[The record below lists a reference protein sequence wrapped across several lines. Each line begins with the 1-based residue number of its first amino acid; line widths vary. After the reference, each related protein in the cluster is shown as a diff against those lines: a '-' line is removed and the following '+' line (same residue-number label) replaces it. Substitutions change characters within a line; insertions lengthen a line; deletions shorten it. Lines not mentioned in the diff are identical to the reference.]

1 MSCAF
6 LSSAARTAVSQVGIS
21 GFFAAGFLT
30 AGFFSAAAFVR
41 VVLVAFFGARKL
53 LRPLSY
59 YISKRDFSV
68 FIQRG
73 AGLSGVFC
81 RLWPGSGAFGK
92 SCHFTVR
99 GYSCVRFGQ
108 R

>member
-1 MSCAF
+1 M
-6 LSSAARTAVSQVGIS
+6 GIS
-21 GFFAAGFLT
+21 GFFAAGFLV
-30 AGFFSAAAFVR
+30 AGFFSPAAFVL
-41 VVLVAFFGARKL
+41 VVLVALFGGRKL

-73 AGLSGVFC
+73 AGLPVVFC

-92 SCHFTVR
+92 YCLCVVPRYGSR
-99 GYSCVRFGQ
+99 GAGFR
-108 R
+108 